1 LTLLGKISA
10 LPRRWR
16 VLFAGAIVLLL
27 AFFLYPFKTTIVPRW
42 RLNVVDETRVQ
53 GVPDIRVTEHWQH
66 YLLESEG
73 HEEMQKTDQSGLV
86 DFPARTIRAS
96 LGSRIL
102 RTIINFARQGANAK
116 SGPYA
121 SVVVWGSFDYETTVA
136 VYQPEAP
143 TQTEIVVHRKK

>member
-1 LTLLGKISA
+1 MTLFGKISA

-16 VLFAGAIVLLL
+16 LLFAGALVLLL

-42 RLNVVDETRVQ
+42 RLNVVDETRVL

-73 HEEMQKTDQSGLV
+73 HEERQKTDQNGLV

-96 LGSRIL
+96 VASRII
-102 RTIINFARQGANAK
+102 RTIIGFARQGANGK
-116 SGPYA
+116 FGPYA
-121 SVVVWGSFDYETTVA
+121 SIVVWGSADYETTVA

-143 TQTEIVVHRKK
+143 TKTEIVVHRRQ

>member
-1 LTLLGKISA
+1 M
-10 LPRRWR
+10 
-16 VLFAGAIVLLL
+16 LFVGAAVLLL

-42 RLNVVDETRVQ
+42 RLNVVDETRVL

-73 HEEMQKTDQSGLV
+73 HEEMQKTNQNGLV

-96 LGSRIL
+96 LASRVM
-102 RTIINFARQGANAK
+102 RTIFNFARQGANARLDA
-116 SGPYA
+116 YA
-121 SVVVWGSFDYETTVA
+121 SIVIWGNAGYETTVA

-143 TQTEIVVHRKK
+143 TQTEIVVRRQE

>member
-1 LTLLGKISA
+1 MTLFGKIA
-10 LPRRWR
+10 ELPRRWR
-16 VLFAGAIVLLL
+16 EFAGAAVLLL

-42 RLNVVDETRVQ
+42 RLKVVDESRVL

-73 HEEMQKTDQSGLV
+73 HEEMQKANQNGLV

-96 LGSRIL
+96 LASRVM
-102 RTIINFARQGANAK
+102 RTIFNFASQGANAK

-121 SVVVWGSFDYETTVA
+121 SIVVWGSSDYETTVA
-136 VYQPEAP
+136 VYTPETS
-143 TQTEIVVHRKK
+143 TQTDIVVHRRQ